1 MKKSIQDFGVGYE
14 EVTLVD
20 GVKLHSFY
28 KQNSPIYFRA
38 YFYAGSQFDDDKSGL
53 AHFCEHM
60 IVGGTEKYPT
70 KTILNEK
77 IQEIGARSN
86 AFTNKQNLWI
96 SIDLADKSDM
106 LDMFEK
112 VDQILNHSIFSQ
124 DIIEK
129 ERGAILAEQT
139 RNTSNPAQYINVLQ
153 GSVLFQGT
161 KIENPVLGFD
171 ESVKKINRED
181 LVEYREKYI
190 TNGYVAYFIAGDFDI
205 NLVVDSLNKIN
216 GLRKPIKLDGVELP
230 IINTK
235 KQVIKNII
243 NPEQNY
249 LSLSTRLKSSV
260 DKLDRVVGSLVSA
273 ILGQGNTSRLN
284 KSLRYDK
291 GLVYGVQA
299 NIFDY
304 SEFSSLIISTSCKVR
319 DSIDVIKVINDELRN
334 LIDNGINKEEM
345 EISKKNIIRNIKF
358 ESEISS
364 FWVSPQMMKELTD
377 QQDFILPDEYL
388 EILKSLSVED
398 VNMFIKKYFEGK
410 ELLFAGIG
418 DFEFLVN

>member
-1 MKKSIQDFGVGYE
+1 
-14 EVTLVD
+14 
-20 GVKLHSFY
+20 
-28 KQNSPIYFRA
+28 
-38 YFYAGSQFDDDKSGL
+38 
-53 AHFCEHM
+53 
-60 IVGGTEKYPT
+60 
-70 KTILNEK
+70 
-77 IQEIGARSN
+77 
-86 AFTNKQNLWI
+86 
-96 SIDLADKSDM
+96 
-106 LDMFEK
+106 
-112 VDQILNHSIFSQ
+112 
-124 DIIEK
+124 
-129 ERGAILAEQT
+129 
-139 RNTSNPAQYINVLQ
+139 
-153 GSVLFQGT
+153 
-161 KIENPVLGFD
+161 
-171 ESVKKINRED
+171 
-181 LVEYREKYI
+181 
-190 TNGYVAYFIAGDFDI
+190 
-205 NLVVDSLNKIN
+205 
-216 GLRKPIKLDGVELP
+216 LDGVELP